1 MNPFIGINRLP
12 WKYVIGMNLT
22 VLALAVTFVST
33 NSVKQTTENR
43 SQAEE
48 VTHGT
53 SPTPLSQI
61 TIDAKNP
68 PRLINPDI
76 SWGKIGDAI
85 IVKGNNLGSTP
96 FGTLKIGTIPVPT
109 NLIVEWN
116 PSFIVFTIPANSV
129 TGYITLTSKT
139 TSGDEIILTTEKPLT
154 ITSKNQP

>member
-1 MNPFIGINRLP
+1 MNPFIGINRLS

-22 VLALAVTFVST
+22 VLALAVTFMST

-43 SQAEE
+43 SQAKE
-48 VTHGT
+48 VL
-53 SPTPLSQI
+53 PTPLSQI
-61 TIDAKNP
+61 IIDAKNP

-85 IVKGNNLGSTP
+85 LVKGKNLGNIP
-96 FGTLKIGTIPVPT
+96 FGTLKIGNTIVPS

-116 PSFIVFTIPANSV
+116 PTYIVFTIPADSN
-129 TGYITLTSKT
+129 TGLITLTAT
-139 TSGDEIILTTEKPLT
+139 ATSGQEINLSTETPLT